1 MFVRFDCPRA
11 LWTERETYHN
21 PRSYPIPT
29 LEAVRGMLKSIYW
42 HPGIEYAI
50 KRIQICSPIEYG
62 SEKRNEKKAPNDRT
76 QKLYTFLKNYSFIVE
91 FRVAVAMDKV
101 KLNPGEPVTPQHV
114 RGKTEAM
121 FVERSELLP
130 EPRGGRKVVAGQMQF
145 PALFSVVDGFEDE
158 WNPVSFVL
166 NKMYVCL
173 NHNTQRPVLANIKVE
188 NGFVQYDNFNL
199 FSWNECEVR

>member
-1 MFVRFDCPRA
+1 MFVKFTCPKA

-101 KLNPGEPVTPQHV
+101 KLNLDEPFTPAHV
-114 RGKTEAM
+114 RVKTEEQIKRRAD
-121 FVERSELLP
+121 RQS
-130 EPRGGRKVVAGQMQF
+130 GGRPVVAGQMQF
-145 PALFSVVDGFEDE
+145 PALFECVDGFEE
-158 WNPVSFVL
+158 VGNPVSFAL
-166 NKMYVCL
+166 NQMYVCL
-173 NHNTQRPVLANIKVE
+173 NHNTRRPVLADIVVN

-199 FSWNECEVR
+199 FSWNECEVL